1 MNPGLE
7 NEVFKELR
15 EGAMERKR
23 ELVLEA
29 LGYEEPDLTTKPKRQ
44 D

>member
-1 MNPGLE
+1 VNPGLE

-15 EGAMERKR
+15 VGAWERKR
-23 ELVLEA
+23 ELMLKA
-29 LGYEEPDLTTKPKRQ
+29 LGREEADLTTKPKRQ

>member
-15 EGAMERKR
+15 EGAWERKR
-23 ELVLEA
+23 EFMLEE
-29 LGYEEPDLTTKPKRQ
+29 LGREEVDLTTKPMRQ